1 MFFMFLL
8 QLSKK
13 VFFYWLVNTDKPNF
27 VSFLF
32 FVGTA
37 IMFSAKQHSD
47 CGHWW
52 PEIQLHNADGLF
64 QTGNRKKKMSASW
77 IRKTSHKNKG
87 NEKRLETLFTH
98 RWSNIKF
105 LIFTQTS
112 FYCGF
117 DRYKVMDCFLVQ
129 LVN

>member
-1 MFFMFLL
+1 MFLL

-13 VFFYWLVNTDKPNF
+13 VFFYWVVNTDKPNF

-64 QTGNRKKKMSASW
+64 QTGNQKKKCRQVEFERQAIRTMAMRSAL
-77 IRKTSHKNKG
+77 
-87 NEKRLETLFTH
+87 RLCLHTVNRTLNF
-98 RWSNIKF
+98 
-105 LIFTQTS
+105 
-112 FYCGF
+112 
-117 DRYKVMDCFLVQ
+117 
-129 LVN
+129 